1 MSDRFLKACRKE
13 PVDATPVWFMR
24 QAGRY
29 MKAYW
34 TYRNRYDFLDMV
46 KTPEVA
52 AAITLQPV
60 NAYDVDAAIIF
71 QDLLPI
77 LEAMGLELDYVKG
90 AGPVIHNPIRT
101 RADIDA
107 LTVKPAEEAMPYTGD
122 AIRTTIAELEGRV
135 PLIGFAGAPF
145 TLVCYAIEGGS
156 SRNYEIAKGLMYGDP
171 NQWHRLMDLMASAIA
186 DSLLAQA
193 NAGAQALQVFDSW
206 VGALSPA
213 DYREYAL
220 PHSQKTIALVKQ
232 NTDVPLIHFGTGTA
246 GLLDLLKEA
255 GGEVIGVDWRVD
267 LDVAWNRLGTEVGVQ
282 GNLDPVVLFAP
293 FEEVEQQA
301 RRVLDSVQGRRGH
314 IFNLGHGILPRTP
327 VENVRKLI
335 DFVHE
340 YTKKSE

>member
-77 LEAMGLELDYVKG
+77 LEAMGLELAYVKG

-107 LTVKPAEEAMPYTGD
+107 LTVKPAEEAMPYTGE

-232 NTDVPLIHFGTGTA
+232 NTAVPLIHFGTGTA
-246 GLLDLLKEA
+246 GLLELLKEA
-255 GGEVIGVDWRVD
+255 GGDVIGVDWRVD
-267 LDVAWNRLGTEVGVQ
+267 LDIAWNRLGTEVGVQ

-293 FEEVEQQA
+293 FEAVEQQA

-335 DFVHE
+335 DFVHT
-340 YTKKSE
+340 YTSVT